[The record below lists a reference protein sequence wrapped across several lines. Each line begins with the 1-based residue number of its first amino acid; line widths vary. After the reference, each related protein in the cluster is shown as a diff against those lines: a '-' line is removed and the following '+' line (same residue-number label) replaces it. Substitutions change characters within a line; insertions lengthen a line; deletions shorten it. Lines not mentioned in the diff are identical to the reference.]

1 LDSTILV
8 RRFAKLRYSGHP
20 DGLPIFDFYTMTA
33 ARSLTLRCLAAC
45 LFLLSLPTAAA
56 DMSKT
61 LHVVLQNGETALDP
75 AQASDINTLSLIENI
90 FDAPLRY
97 DYLARPLALRPNL
110 TTAMPAISA
119 DGKTYTL
126 KLQRGIRFTPDP
138 AFGGKPR
145 ELVAADLIYSM
156 QRHYDP
162 ALKSPWLFLL
172 DGKLAGDTALKQG
185 NFDPTRAIAG
195 LTALDSHTLR
205 IVLTRPDNNFLYIL
219 AMPALSVVAHETIA
233 GHAPFPVGTGPYLLR
248 EWQRNSRLLLDANPD
263 FRRTVFDDSTL
274 GHPAIGR
281 ALHGRSL
288 PLIGHIDVRVL
299 EEQQAR
305 VLGFLNRDIDYLEPV
320 PAPLAGMV
328 LEQGKLKPELAR
340 QGITLAL
347 TPSMSLDYLWMNME
361 DPVLGGI
368 ALPQIALR
376 RAIGYSYDRAEDI
389 RVLSKGLAIPAQ
401 SPLPPN
407 VFGYDASL
415 RSDAETNPVLAR
427 ALLERFGYRDR
438 DGDGWREQPDGSPL
452 TLTMHTLASTTGRLR
467 DELWRRNLS
476 AIGIR
481 VVFSSGKFTDLL
493 KAARLG
499 QVQMMEAEWIAD
511 FPDGE
516 NFYQLL
522 YGPNAGSANRA
533 RFRLPAFDRL
543 YEQAQQ
549 LPDSPARNLLYRD
562 MNRLLQGYA
571 PWVLRTHPV
580 SADVQHPWLRNYQ
593 RHPVML
599 TTWRYLDLER

>member
-1 LDSTILV
+1 
-8 RRFAKLRYSGHP
+8 
-20 DGLPIFDFYTMTA
+20 MTA
-33 ARSLTLRCLAAC
+33 ARSLAVRCLAAC
-45 LFLLSLPTAAA
+45 LFLLSLPTTAA
-56 DMSKT
+56 DMGKT
-61 LHVVLQNGETALDP
+61 LHVVLQNGETVLDP

-97 DYLARPLALRPNL
+97 DYLARPLALKPNL

-126 KLQRGIRFTPDP
+126 TLRRGIRFTPDP
-138 AFGGKPR
+138 AFGGQPR
-145 ELVAADLIYSM
+145 ELVATDLIYSM

-172 DGKLAGDTALKQG
+172 DGKLAGDKALTQG
-185 NFDPTRAIAG
+185 KFDPLRAIPG
-195 LTALDSHTLR
+195 LVALDSHTLR
-205 IVLTRPDNNFLYIL
+205 ITLNRPDNNFLYIL

-233 GHAPFPVGTGPYLLR
+233 AHAAFPVGTGPYLLR
-248 EWQRNSRLLLDANPD
+248 EWQRNSRLLLVANPD
-263 FRRTVFDDSTL
+263 FRRTVFDDDAA
-274 GHPAIGR
+274 GNPAIAR
-281 ALHGRSL
+281 TLHGRSL
-288 PLIGHIDVRVL
+288 PLIGRIDVRVL

-305 VLGFLNRDIDYLEPV
+305 VLAFLNRDIDYLEPV
-320 PAPLAGMV
+320 PAPLSDMV
-328 LEQGKLKPELAR
+328 LDHGKLKPALAA

-347 TPSMSLDYLWMNME
+347 TPTMSLDYLWMNME
-361 DPVLGGI
+361 DPVLGGLG
-368 ALPQIALR
+368 LPQIALR
-376 RAIGYSYDRAEDI
+376 RAISYSYDRAEDI
-389 RVLSKGLAIPAQ
+389 RVLSQRLAIPAQ

-407 VFGYDASL
+407 VFGYDAAL
-415 RSDAETNPVLAR
+415 RSDADYDPALAR
-427 ALLERFGYRDR
+427 ALLDRYGYRDR

-467 DELWRRNLS
+467 DELWSRSLR

-499 QVQMMEAEWIAD
+499 KVQMMEAEWIAD

-543 YEQAQQ
+543 YEQARD
-549 LPDSPARNLLYRD
+549 LPDSAARNLLYRD

-580 SADVQHPWLRNYQ
+580 SADVQQPWLRNYQ
-593 RHPVML
+593 RHPVMQ
-599 TTWRYLDLER
+599 TAWRYLDLER

>member
-1 LDSTILV
+1 MY
-8 RRFAKLRYSGHP
+8 RRLAKLRYSGRPERLH
-20 DGLPIFDFYTMTA
+20 IFDFHTMTA

-45 LFLLSLPTAAA
+45 LFFLSLPTAAA

-61 LHVVLQNGETALDP
+61 LHVVLQNGETVLDP

-110 TTAMPAISA
+110 TTAIPTISA

-126 KLQRGIRFTPDP
+126 KLQHGIRFTPDP

-172 DGKLAGDTALKQG
+172 DGKLAGDSALKQG
-185 NFDPTRAIAG
+185 RFDPMRPIAG
-195 LTALDSHTLR
+195 LTAPDSHTLR
-205 IVLTRPDNNFLYIL
+205 IVLNHPDNNFLYIL

-233 GHAPFPVGTGPYLLR
+233 ARTPFPVGTGPYVLR
-248 EWQRNSRLLLDANPD
+248 DWQRNSRLLLDANPD
-263 FRRTVFDDSTL
+263 FRHTVFDDSTT
-274 GHPAIGR
+274 GNPAIGR
-281 ALHGRSL
+281 ALHDKTL

-305 VLGFLNRDIDYLEPV
+305 VLAFLNHDIDYLEPV

-347 TPSMSLDYLWMNME
+347 TPMMSLDYLWMNME

-376 RAIGYSYDRAEDI
+376 RAIALSYNRTEDI

-407 VFGYDASL
+407 VFGYDAAL

-438 DGDGWREQPDGSPL
+438 DGDGWREQPDGSAL

-467 DELWRRNLS
+467 DELWSRSLS

-481 VVFSSGKFTDLL
+481 VVFNSGKFTDLL

-522 YGPNAGSANRA
+522 YGANAGSANRA

-580 SADVQHPWLRNYQ
+580 SADVQQPWLRNYL

>member
-1 LDSTILV
+1 MIPARL
-8 RRFAKLRYSGHP
+8 
-20 DGLPIFDFYTMTA
+20 
-33 ARSLTLRCLAAC
+33 RSLSCIAATALLALC
-45 LFLLSLPTAAA
+45 STAFSA
-56 DMSKT
+56 DMTKT
-61 LHVVLQNGETALDP
+61 LHVVLQNGETVLDP

-97 DYLARPLALRPNL
+97 DYLARPLALRANL
-110 TTAMPAISA
+110 TTALPTISA

-126 KLQRGIRFTPDP
+126 TLQRGIRFTPDP

-145 ELVAADLIYSM
+145 ELVATDLIYSM

-172 DGKLAGDTALKQG
+172 DGKLAGDTALTQG
-185 NFDPTRAIAG
+185 KFDPMRPIAG
-195 LTALDSHTLR
+195 LTAPDSHTLR
-205 IVLTRPDNNFLYIL
+205 IVLNRPDNNFLYIL

-233 GHAPFPVGTGPYLLR
+233 ARTAFPIGTGPYLLR

-263 FRRTVFDDSTL
+263 YRRTVFDDSTS
-274 GHPAIGR
+274 GNPAIAR

-305 VLGFLNRDIDYLEPV
+305 VLAFLNRDIDYLEPV

-328 LEQGKLKPELAR
+328 LEQGKLKPALAD

-347 TPSMSLDYLWMNME
+347 TPVMSLDYLWMNME
-361 DPVLGGI
+361 DPVLGGY

-407 VFGYDASL
+407 VFGYDAAL
-415 RSDAETNPVLAR
+415 RSDAVYDPALAR

-467 DELWRRNLS
+467 DELWSRSLK

-481 VVFSSGKFTDLL
+481 VVFTSGKFTDLL

-499 QVQMMEAEWIAD
+499 QVQMLEAEWIAD

-562 MNRLLQGYA
+562 MNRLVQGYA

-580 SADVQHPWLRNYQ
+580 SADVQQPWLRHYQ

-599 TTWRYLDLER
+599 TAWRYLDLER